1 MFNKKALLVALSL
14 AGMACGMVNA
24 AHAADSVDL
33 YVKGTLSLG
42 SCTPVFDN
50 NGTVDFGK
58 HPVSDLS
65 ATDANDLGTKSTNL
79 TITCSDAARPV
90 GFTVTD
96 DKADSEVTAGLGA
109 IQGAQAFGL
118 GQTTDGV
125 NLGSYSINVSSV
137 SIDGTDGDVI
147 SSADGTTWSK
157 PSDGL
162 VANAGG
168 TTWSAA
174 TAGADSAAASGSTFV
189 YGIDV
194 DAVLQ
199 DTTTLNITDDQNLD
213 GQATFTL
220 VYL

>member
-1 MFNKKALLVALSL
+1 MFNKKNLIVALSL
-14 AGMACGMVNA
+14 AGMACGMANV

-33 YVKGTLSLG
+33 HVKGTLTLG

-58 HPVSDLS
+58 HTVSDLS
-65 ATDANDLGTKSTNL
+65 ATGVNDLGVKSTNL
-79 TITCSDAARPV
+79 TITCTDAARPV

-96 DKADSEVTAGLGA
+96 DKADSEVTAGLGPVS
-109 IQGAQAFGL
+109 GTQAFGL
-118 GQTTDGV
+118 GQTTAGV

-137 SIDGTDGDVI
+137 SVDGNVGDVI
-147 SSADGTTWSK
+147 SSADGSTWSK
-157 PSDGL
+157 PSNGL
-162 VANAGG
+162 VANTGD

-174 TAGADSAAASGSTFV
+174 AAGADTVAEPGSTFV
-189 YGIDV
+189 YGINV

-199 DTTTLNITDDQNLD
+199 DTATLNITDDQNLD